1 VRQYPSQAHTWIF
14 YVTAGFLVGT
24 TVLRLL
30 INYQHDPR
38 FISMMGVLAGW
49 LLLFVGA
56 AMIMAKQGRWLP
68 VYLLLQSL
76 LIAELF
82 SLANGEDYIAAL
94 FGILSMQIMQW
105 TNPKVGA
112 VWISFFAVLMTFPL
126 VHAYGLL
133 GGVAIA
139 FIYTF
144 GSILLASYTLA
155 ARHAR
160 EAFDYN
166 QTLTRQR
173 QDANRQLQEYAKQI
187 QHLAVARERYH
198 LARELHDSVTQTIF
212 TMNLTAQSAL
222 TLLDLDQNRAGEQL
236 ERLNQLSQ
244 SAIAEMQTLIHEL
257 DPTQITQ
264 DGLATAIQQHIGD
277 HRLSGNLSVSLSV
290 EGNTLLE
297 PLEERMLF
305 RITREALNNIVKHAR
320 SNQATILLHLTEPL
334 WIEISDQGQGFDLQH
349 ISSNDGIGLRSM
361 RERAAEIGW
370 GLRVITSPGAG
381 TSVRVEKE

>member
-1 VRQYPSQAHTWIF
+1 M
-14 YVTAGFLVGT
+14 
-24 TVLRLL
+24 LRLL

-56 AMIMAKQGRWLP
+56 AMLMAKQGRWLP
-68 VYLLLQSL
+68 IYLLLQSL
-76 LIAELF
+76 LIVGLF
-82 SLANGEDYIAAL
+82 SLTNGEDYIAAL

-126 VHAYGLL
+126 VHTNGLL

-144 GSILLASYTLA
+144 GSILLASYTLT
-155 ARHAR
+155 ARHAQ

-166 QTLTRQR
+166 QTLLRQR
-173 QDANRQLQEYAKQI
+173 QDANIQLQEYAKQI
-187 QHLAVARERYH
+187 QHLAVVRERHH

-212 TMNLTAQSAL
+212 TMTLTTQSAL
-222 TLLDLDQNRAGEQL
+222 MLLDLDQKRAGEQL
-236 ERLNQLSQ
+236 ERLNELSQ
-244 SAIAEMQTLIHEL
+244 SAIAEMQTLIYEL
-257 DPTQITQ
+257 GPTQIVQ
-264 DGLATAIQQHIGD
+264 DGLETAIQQHIRD
-277 HRLSGNLSVSLSV
+277 LRLSGILSVSLNIN
-290 EGNTLLE
+290 GNSPLQ

-305 RITREALNNIVKHAR
+305 RITQEALNNIVKHAR

-334 WIEISDQGQGFDLQH
+334 WIEISDQGQGFDLQR
-349 ISSNDGIGLRSM
+349 ISSHAGIGLRSM
-361 RERAAEIGW
+361 RERAAEAGW
-370 GLRVITSPGAG
+370 KLQVNTSPGAG
-381 TSVRVEKE
+381 TKVRVEKE